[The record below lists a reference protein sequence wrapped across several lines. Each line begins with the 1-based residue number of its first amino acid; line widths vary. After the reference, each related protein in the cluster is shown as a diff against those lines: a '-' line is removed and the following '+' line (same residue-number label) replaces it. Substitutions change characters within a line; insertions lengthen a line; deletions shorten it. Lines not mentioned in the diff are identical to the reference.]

1 MGVGFE
7 TTTGPSGPSRSRE
20 TWHVLFSFTNER
32 GEICD
37 LTSNRVPHVFLKGFF
52 LEPPKKKIMS
62 QKISNDGVFGV
73 KKKNTDHLFWG
84 SKNFTSGTQPWINKG
99 STKRTKSLKE
109 ETYTPTAFYSKTL
122 SAKKQHLPKRKRES
136 RLPFASNFFRGYVK
150 NFGGVRSPNKTPGFF
165 SQWRGGR
172 SPWTIP

>member
-52 LEPPKKKIMS
+52 LEPPQKKNHVPKNFKWWRFWS
-62 QKISNDGVFGV
+62 E
-73 KKKNTDHLFWG
+73 KKNTDHLFWG
-84 SKNFTSGTQPWINKG
+84 SKNFTSKFWGRHSTLDQQG
-99 STKRTKSLKE
+99 STTGPSLWRKLQV
-109 ETYTPTAFYSKTL
+109 TPPKFYSKRCPQ
-122 SAKKQHLPKRKRES
+122 KNGNPPKGNEN
-136 RLPFASNFFRGYVK
+136 LVFLLHPIFRGYVK
-150 NFGGVRSPNKTPGFF
+150 NFGAVSSHHKTPRFF
-165 SQWRGGR
+165 TQWF
-172 SPWTIP
+172 